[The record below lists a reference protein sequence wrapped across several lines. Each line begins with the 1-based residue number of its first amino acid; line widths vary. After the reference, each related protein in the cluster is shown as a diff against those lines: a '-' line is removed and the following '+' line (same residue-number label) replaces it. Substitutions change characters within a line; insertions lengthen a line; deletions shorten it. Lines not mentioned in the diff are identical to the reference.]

1 MTSSY
6 QDYTLLNEDDPFVE
20 CYEWFWVSLGED
32 NVYPKDF
39 LEELMQMADDVQ
51 TGKVKTYPIEDV
63 MKELQELIGKEDD
76 EDQLTN

>member
-1 MTSSY
+1 
-6 QDYTLLNEDDPFVE
+6 
-20 CYEWFWVSLGED
+20 
-32 NVYPKDF
+32 
-39 LEELMQMADDVQ
+39 MQMADDVQ